1 MNACISVSVIQLIER
16 EKRLTIK
23 VGERKFSYRMVSKP
37 IRSYRGEI
45 AHNKPEFDRAV
56 GVFHDTKYHD

>member
-1 MNACISVSVIQLIER
+1 MNAWTSVSVFRLIER
-16 EKRLTIK
+16 EKWLTIK
-23 VGERKFSYRMVSKP
+23 VGERKFPYRMVSNP

-45 AHNKPEFDRAV
+45 AHNKPKFDGAV